1 MKIFIFSL
9 NKYDFNSIINTN
21 VKTLILFILFSLYLS
36 QEANTTKNGKED
48 PSVKIAELEEK
59 FGKSQSTIEDSPD
72 ELAKKREE
80 NEKHFY
86 EQINQALKDLGI
98 ENTKIITRDQFKKI
112 FMKLLESDKDKE
124 RNKTEEKEE
133 DLTLIRGLADQIFDN
148 LISKDKDYIE
158 VDKIMEYFQPQNIIN
173 ALKAILKGLGLDS
186 LVEAFSEPLMEALG
200 GSFLKNNEKKAEEK
214 SSDL

>member
-1 MKIFIFSL
+1 MKIFIFS
-9 NKYDFNSIINTN
+9 
-21 VKTLILFILFSLYLS
+21 LILFILFSLYLNN
-36 QEANTTKNGKED
+36 EENTTKNGTED

-98 ENTKIITRDQFKKI
+98 ENTKIITRDQIKKI

-124 RNKTEEKEE
+124 KNKTEEKEE

-148 LISKDKDYIE
+148 LIKKNKDYIE

>member
-1 MKIFIFSL
+1 MKIFIFS
-9 NKYDFNSIINTN
+9 
-21 VKTLILFILFSLYLS
+21 LILFILFSLYLS

-124 RNKTEEKEE
+124 KNKAEEKEE
-133 DLTLIRGLADQIFDN
+133 DLTLIRGLADQICDN